1 MLQIIRLY
9 MDAVKAFEAD
19 REPKDEDDWTEED
32 EAAIEEIIK
41 EVDALPDLERPV
53 DEEEDGEDS
62 ENTESDLI

>member
-1 MLQIIRLY
+1 